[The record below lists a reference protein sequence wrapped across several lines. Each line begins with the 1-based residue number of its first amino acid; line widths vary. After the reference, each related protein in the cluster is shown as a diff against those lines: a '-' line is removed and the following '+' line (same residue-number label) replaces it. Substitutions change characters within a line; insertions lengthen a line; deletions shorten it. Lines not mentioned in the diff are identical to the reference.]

1 MSNINVNVSQDKFKP
16 VVVDR
21 SLSEQIS
28 KPSLSFWK
36 DSWLRVRKN
45 KGAVFCMVI
54 LVLFLIMAIIGPFIS
69 GKEYDTQNVRQA
81 NLPPKIPVL
90 ENIHWLPFDGVT
102 VTKTGR
108 EINMYEMKKVPRDT
122 YYWFGTD
129 ALGRDL
135 FTRLWKGA
143 QISLYIAFL
152 AAAIDMIVG
161 VAYGAISGYFGGRL
175 DTVMQRITE
184 VLMGIPNLVVVILM
198 ILVFEPGIISITIA
212 MSITG
217 WVSMARVVRAQV
229 LKFKEQ
235 EYVLASRTLGSS
247 HGKIIFK
254 HLIPNLSGV
263 ILINTMFTIP
273 SAIFFEAF
281 LSFIGLGLQAP
292 HASLGTL
299 IDDGFK
305 SLMMYPHM
313 LIFPAIAISLIM
325 ICFNLVADGI
335 RDALD
340 PKMRD

>member
-1 MSNINVNVSQDKFKP
+1 MANIEYKISAEKFIP
-16 VVVDR
+16 ADIDR
-21 SLSEQIS
+21 SKSEEIH

-54 LVLFLIMAIIGPFIS
+54 LALFLVMAVIGPFIS
-69 GKEYDTQNVRQA
+69 GKEYDTQNVKFA
-81 NLPPKIPVL
+81 NLPAKIPAL
-90 ENIHWLPFDGVT
+90 ENIHWLPFDGTMVT
-102 VTKTGR
+102 RAGQ
-108 EINMYEMKKVPRDT
+108 EIDMYEMKKVPKDT
-122 YYWFGTD
+122 YFWFGTD

-135 FTRLWKGA
+135 FTRLWKGS
-143 QISLYIAFL
+143 QVSLYIAFL
-152 AAAIDMIVG
+152 AAAIDMVVG
-161 VAYGAISGYFGGRL
+161 VSYGAISGYFGGRL
-175 DTVMQRITE
+175 DTIMQRITE

-198 ILVFEPGIISITIA
+198 ILVFEPGIISITLA

-235 EYVLASRTLGSS
+235 EYVLAARTLGSS
-247 HGKIIFK
+247 NAKIIFK
-254 HLIPNLSGV
+254 HLLPNLTGI

-292 HASLGTL
+292 LASLGTL
-299 IDDGFK
+299 IDEGFK

-325 ICFNLVADGI
+325 VCFNLVADGI